1 MKSTVD
7 IRHLVLYILLMVK
20 RLTAVRFKEEHL
32 AQLAEE
38 AKRQD
43 VPVSHLIRVAV
54 SEFLQKLKESAKK
67 KK

>member
-1 MKSTVD
+1 MP
-7 IRHLVLYILLMVK
+7 R
-20 RLTAVRFKEEHL
+20 RLTAVRLQEEAL

-54 SEFLQKLKESAKK
+54 SEFLEKLKAGAKK